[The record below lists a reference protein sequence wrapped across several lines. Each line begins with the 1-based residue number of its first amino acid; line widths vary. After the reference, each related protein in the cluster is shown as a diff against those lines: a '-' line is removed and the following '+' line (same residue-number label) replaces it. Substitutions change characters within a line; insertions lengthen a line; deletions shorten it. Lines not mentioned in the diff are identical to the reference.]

1 MSRQIK
7 LWMVLLLILISGCL
21 GDRKD
26 VRDISVITHINLGTT
41 NTKLNLLDGS
51 KISDYDL
58 RVLVRTK
65 EDAGVQVQ
73 SMTVTTPSGASFTA
87 KRDDKGAIDRKD
99 PEYGIEVIRD
109 FELDGNEGVWTLAAI
124 ANIEYELFGD
134 GMYTITAQYENGSDQ
149 IELRYGEPGSDDP
162 LPFPKNNGFK
172 EPDVTQPMTS
182 PITFKW
188 DTDPIAQNI
197 SVYFAGEDST
207 KSDQFPA
214 TTTSYGPHDY
224 APGTWELELA
234 ITVERKG
241 MVDGIRFTISKGTVY
256 STEGV
261 VK

>member
-1 MSRQIK
+1 MSKQIK
-7 LWMVLLLILISGCL
+7 FWMVLLLIFISGCSE
-21 GDRKD
+21 GRKD
-26 VRDISVITHINLGTT
+26 VRDISVIASIDLGTT

-58 RVLVRTK
+58 RVSVRTK
-65 EDAGVQVQ
+65 EDTGVQVQ
-73 SMTVTTPSGASFTA
+73 SITVNTPSGASFTCE
-87 KRDDKGAIDRKD
+87 RDDDGAIDQKD

-124 ANIEYELFGD
+124 ANLEYEFFGD
-134 GMYTITAQYENGSDQ
+134 GIYTITAQYENGKDQ
-149 IELRYGEPGSDDP
+149 IELSYGELGSDDP

-172 EPDVTQPMTS
+172 EPDVTQPMTN

-197 SVYFAGEDST
+197 SVYFAGAGLT

-214 TTTSYGPHDY
+214 TTTSFGPYDY
-224 APGTWELELA
+224 EPGQWELELA
-234 ITVERKG
+234 ITVEQKG
-241 MVDGIRFTISKGTVY
+241 TVDGVRFTISKGTVY
-256 STEGV
+256 SAEGM

>member
-1 MSRQIK
+1 MSKQIK
-7 LWMVLLLILISGCL
+7 LWIVLLLILISGCL

-26 VRDISVITHINLGTT
+26 VRDISVITSINLGTT

-58 RVLVRTK
+58 RVSVRTK
-65 EDAGVQVQ
+65 EDTGVHVQ
-73 SMTVTTPSGASFTA
+73 SMTVTTPSGAIFTA
-87 KRDDKGAIDRKD
+87 ERNDKGAIDQID
-99 PEYGIEVIRD
+99 PEYSIEVICG
-109 FELDGNEGVWTLAAI
+109 FELDGNEGVWILAAI
-124 ANIEYELFGD
+124 ANLEYELFGD

-149 IELRYGEPGSDDP
+149 IELWYGEPGSEDP
-162 LPFPKNNGFK
+162 LPFPRNNGFK

-197 SVYFAGEDST
+197 NVYFAGGGLT

-214 TTTSYGPHDY
+214 TTISYGPHDY

-241 MVDGIRFTISKGTVY
+241 TVDGIRFTISKGTVY
-256 STEGV
+256 SAEGV